1 MRPQKRPGR
10 VWHGEDYVENN
21 HSLRDI
27 ASRLVI
33 TTGKERGRHPSPA
46 TMMRLP
52 CEHDDQQ
59 AAATG

>member
-1 MRPQKRPGR
+1 M
-10 VWHGEDYVENN
+10 WHGEDYVENN